1 LVESTEHGWLI
12 GLVVIAFLLITA
24 VCVFLMRAVARQQ
37 KFQNENYDKVL
48 RHNMAFS
55 GIQQEHM
62 RSELELARHNPTA
75 QEVRAIAKLRE
86 QQPPMYDENVLITNI
101 PGDTVG

>member
-37 KFQNENYDKVL
+37 KFFDTNYDHLMRYNLAYNDVQ
-48 RHNMAFS
+48 R
-55 GIQQEHM
+55 EHM
-62 RSELELARHNPTA
+62 RSELELQRHNPTA